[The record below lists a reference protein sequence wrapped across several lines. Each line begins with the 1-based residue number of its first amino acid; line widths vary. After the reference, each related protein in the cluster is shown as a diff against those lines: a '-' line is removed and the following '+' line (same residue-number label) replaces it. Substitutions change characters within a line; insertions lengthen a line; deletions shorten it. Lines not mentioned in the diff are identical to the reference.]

1 MFQRH
6 TIFATIHTI
15 KHTAPK
21 FLVLP
26 MAVIAADMMPQPTIA
41 SRDGLPRQNSSTNSS
56 SSAAAEQ
63 RLSRSKKRL
72 QNILQRG
79 QVLLCVSFAIM
90 TFTLNMIFF
99 AKVNGGHNIHSNI
112 SDAPIISDA
121 PALDEEV
128 LRRSRLKQ
136 QRLRRKHSKG
146 MIRTQLYNSTR
157 YTHGSDL
164 QSLRRERRH
173 NKALKTSHNE
183 QHYAVD
189 NTRSTR
195 VSGNNKSTGR
205 HPRVVCFFANGYA
218 DLSDEYLPESDMES
232 IPIDIGRSNT
242 QPDDVPSSSEEGG
255 GYIYDTANV
264 KGDNCRYS
272 RSIEERSRL
281 HPTCNDIH
289 SVGFNDQMF
298 DKDYSGGGYNIDF
311 LAVGGANSV
320 WKATSTH
327 NGESAILK
335 TTKMLKFYT
344 VDRLKLYV
352 LDAMIA
358 AKEGNPQLSTQL
370 RSENAVSNAL
380 SSEWNHIMPVY
391 SHCYAATIAPVAS
404 GTLKDYVTNYPDEHD
419 GETIDPLDKLRL
431 ALQAARGLYQM
442 QMYRYGKPTFAH
454 FDLNPSQ
461 FLVFHP
467 RKQSSSNIPILQIND
482 FNRGRFLHWDTNNNT
497 CTFQFD
503 GCDKNTRGS
512 RWHGPDR
519 FIGCIDVNE
528 KVDTFTLGGVFFF
541 LLSDGETPFGDT
553 RYFGDF
559 IKEGKLPS
567 LPKSAVSD
575 HPAFD
580 ALSEMA
586 ARCRALRIEDRPS
599 SLEVVNILEEKLR
612 KIESGF

>member
-1 MFQRH
+1 
-6 TIFATIHTI
+6 
-15 KHTAPK
+15 
-21 FLVLP
+21 
-26 MAVIAADMMPQPTIA
+26 MAVIAALMMSRSAIA

-121 PALDEEV
+121 PFLDQDV

-136 QRLRRKHSKG
+136 QRLRRKRSKG
-146 MIRTQLYNSTR
+146 KIRTQLYNSTR
-157 YTHGSDL
+157 YIHGSDL
-164 QSLRRERRH
+164 QSLRRVGR
-173 NKALKTSHNE
+173 NNTAMDTSHHE
-183 QHYAVD
+183 HAVD
-189 NTRSTR
+189 NKRKTR

-205 HPRVVCFFANGYA
+205 HPRVVCFFANGCA
-218 DLSDEYLPESDMES
+218 DLSDEYLSESDMES
-232 IPIDIGRSNT
+232 IPIDVGRSNS
-242 QPDDVPSSSEEGG
+242 QPDDVQSSSDEGG
-255 GYIYDTANV
+255 DDSNDTANV

-272 RSIEERSRL
+272 RSIEERSRAY
-281 HPTCNDIH
+281 PTCNDIH
-289 SVGFNDQMF
+289 SLGFDDQMF
-298 DKDYSGGGYNIDF
+298 DKDYSHGGYNIDF

-335 TTKMLKFYT
+335 TTKMLKYYS
-344 VDRLKLYV
+344 VHRLKLYV

-358 AKEGNPQLSTQL
+358 AMEGNPQLSTQL
-370 RSENAVSNAL
+370 RSENAVSKAL
-380 SSEWNHIMPVY
+380 SSGWNHIMPVY
-391 SHCYAATIAPVAS
+391 SHCYAATIAPVAA
-404 GTLKDYVTNYPDEHD
+404 GTLTEYVTKYPDEHN

-467 RKQSSSNIPILQIND
+467 QQQSSSNIPILQIND

-519 FIGCIDVNE
+519 FIGCTDVNE

-541 LLSDGETPFGDT
+541 LLSDGETPFEDT
-553 RYFGDF
+553 RHFGDF
-559 IKEGKLPS
+559 IKEGQMPS

-580 ALSEMA
+580 ALSEMV

-599 SLEVVNILEEKLR
+599 SLEVVNMLEEKLR
-612 KIESGF
+612 KIELSY

>member
-1 MFQRH
+1 
-6 TIFATIHTI
+6 
-15 KHTAPK
+15 
-21 FLVLP
+21 
-26 MAVIAADMMPQPTIA
+26 MAVIAAAMMSRPAIA

-121 PALDEEV
+121 PFLDQDV

-136 QRLRRKHSKG
+136 QRLRRKRSKG
-146 MIRTQLYNSTR
+146 MIRTHLYNSTR
-157 YTHGSDL
+157 YNHGSDL
-164 QSLRRERRH
+164 QSLRRVGR
-173 NKALKTSHNE
+173 NNTASNTSHHE
-183 QHYAVD
+183 HAVD
-189 NTRSTR
+189 NKRSTR

-205 HPRVVCFFANGYA
+205 HPRVVCFFANGCA
-218 DLSDEYLPESDMES
+218 DVSDEYFPESDMES
-232 IPIDIGRSNT
+232 IPIDVGRSNS
-242 QPDDVPSSSEEGG
+242 QPDDVQSSPNEGG
-255 GYIYDTANV
+255 DSNDTANV
-264 KGDNCRYS
+264 KGDSCRYS
-272 RSIEERSRL
+272 RSIEERSRV

-289 SVGFNDQMF
+289 SLGFNDQMF
-298 DKDYSGGGYNIDF
+298 DKDYSRGGYIDF

-327 NGESAILK
+327 NGESTILK
-335 TTKMLKFYT
+335 TTKMLKYYS

-370 RSENAVSNAL
+370 RSENALSKTL

-391 SHCYAATIAPVAS
+391 SHCYAATIAPVAA
-404 GTLKDYVTNYPDEHD
+404 GTLKDYVTNYPDEHN

-467 RKQSSSNIPILQIND
+467 RQQSSTIPILQIND

-497 CTFQFD
+497 CTFHFD

-512 RWHGPDR
+512 RWHAPDR

-541 LLSDGETPFGDT
+541 LLSDGETPFEDT
-553 RYFGDF
+553 RHFGDF

-580 ALSEMA
+580 ALSEMT

-599 SLEVVNILEEKLR
+599 SLEVVNMLEEKLR
-612 KIESGF
+612 EIE